1 MNSALPAPT
10 PSDHNNGELGGKYQS
25 PRTNFFTAIK
35 IRKGSGRQFA
45 LNPFFGQCDD
55 QSDDRSMSSCLG
67 ISKRRKRRTE
77 RRLTASTH
85 LIRSGMKFSSR
96 KETSSDQTVGSQGN
110 IQPCD
115 SIGLCVSSLHE
126 ACDGQSLSLNEENS
140 LYAKEEHDDK
150 KVYINPNDNGILA
163 RAYILP
169 KHPKPI
175 SFKESSQSDFIV
187 VLNQKEKSRSQ
198 LISDLTQ

>member
-55 QSDDRSMSSCLG
+55 QSDDR
-67 ISKRRKRRTE
+67 